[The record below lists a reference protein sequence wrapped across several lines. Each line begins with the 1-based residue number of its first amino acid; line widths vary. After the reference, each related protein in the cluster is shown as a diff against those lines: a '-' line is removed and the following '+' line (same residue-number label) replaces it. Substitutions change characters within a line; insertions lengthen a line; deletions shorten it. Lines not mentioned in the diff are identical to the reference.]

1 MYIGNVEIHSKLYL
15 APMAGVTDLAF
26 RQICRELGAGMSCTE
41 LVSAK
46 ALCYQDKKSRGLLKL
61 APNEKPAAAQIFG
74 SDIPCMAE
82 AAVIAAEISGADI
95 IDINMGCPVGKIVA
109 NGDGSALMKDP
120 EKAARLAEAVVKASP
135 VPVTVKMRRGWDK
148 GSINAVELSKML
160 EQAGVSAIAVHGR
173 TRTQMYSGQAD
184 WTTIRQVK
192 EAVSV
197 PVIAN
202 GDIFSAE
209 DAVRILQFTG
219 ADMAMIG
226 RGCFGNPWL
235 FQQAQAALEGRPIP
249 PLPPLRERWD
259 TAVRQIELAV
269 EDKGEHIALLEA
281 RKQLCWYLKGVSHAN
296 YYKEQIVRLTTLE
309 ELYRVLEGS
318 GIAAWQLQ
326 ACSPMGNAARGL
338 DWRMDPT
345 EVIRFVESHRDRAP
359 FMLGAADNVGHFTEE
374 EPGLRGA
381 DGACFQ
387 GCRAGISAI
396 GIDSVGNIRGCES
409 MYDERFIEGNLRQRR
424 LRDIWED
431 PEAFAYNRR
440 FTPELLTGD
449 CARCRMGPWC
459 AGGCR
464 SYNYFVHGKLYEA
477 PVCAGGAK

>member
-1 MYIGNVEIHSKLYL
+1 MQIGTVKIESKLAL
-15 APMAGVTDLAF
+15 APMAGVTDAAF
-26 RQICRELGAGMSCTE
+26 RQICSEKGAGYTVTE

-46 ALCYQDKKSRGLLKL
+46 ALCYHDTKTAQLLR
-61 APNEKPAAAQIFG
+61 PFPGEKPFAAQIFG
-74 SDIPCMAE
+74 SDVNCMAE
-82 AAVIAAEISGADI
+82 AAQMAIEISGADI
-95 IDINMGCPVGKIVA
+95 LDINMGCPVGKVVK

-120 EKAARLAEAVVKASP
+120 EKAARIAEAVVRAVK
-135 VPVTVKMRRGWDK
+135 VPVTAKMRRGWDK
-148 GSINAVELSKML
+148 GSINAVELAKML

-249 PLPPLRERWD
+249 PLPPLAERWD

-269 EDKGEHIALLEA
+269 ADKGEHIALLEA

-309 ELYRVLEGS
+309 ELYRV
-318 GIAAWQLQ
+318 AA
-326 ACSPMGNAARGL
+326 GVR
-338 DWRMDPT
+338 
-345 EVIRFVESHRDRAP
+345 RD
-359 FMLGAADNVGHFTEE
+359 
-374 EPGLRGA
+374 LR
-381 DGACFQ
+381 
-387 GCRAGISAI
+387 
-396 GIDSVGNIRGCES
+396 
-409 MYDERFIEGNLRQRR
+409 
-424 LRDIWED
+424 
-431 PEAFAYNRR
+431 
-440 FTPELLTGD
+440 
-449 CARCRMGPWC
+449 
-459 AGGCR
+459 
-464 SYNYFVHGKLYEA
+464 
-477 PVCAGGAK
+477 